1 MSAPETP
8 ASADLMPMCCVGRVY
23 VDWMNSDSPCNRR
36 ATVGRAGGYY
46 CRKHD
51 PVRIRATAARRHE
64 SEQALRLV
72 ADSALLREA
81 KRRGLM

>member
-1 MSAPETP
+1 MSAPEAP
-8 ASADLMPMCCVGRVY
+8 ASADLMPVCCIGRVY
-23 VDWMNSDSPCNRR
+23 TGWMKADPPCNRR

-51 PVRIRATAARRHE
+51 PVRIRAAAARRHG

-72 ADSALLREA
+72 TDSALLLEA